1 MKWYRCTVGI
11 SADSFSEALRQ
22 AEEMVREQSFRRDG
36 NVRPE
41 EATLRLDGVER
52 TNEPDERRSKE
63 PPW

>member
-1 MKWYRCTVGI
+1 MRWYRCTVAI
-11 SADSFSEALRQ
+11 SGDSFPEVLRQ

-41 EATLRLDGVER
+41 EATLRLDGIER
-52 TNEPDERRSKE
+52 TNELDERSPKD